1 MRTTGL
7 AIAGMACLLTA
18 IQANA
23 GELECR
29 SSGYH
34 YRYCPADTGN
44 SVQLAQKLSGSPCDY
59 GRGWGYDQSG
69 IWVDNG
75 CAGMFTYGG
84 GGYGGRHGRG
94 HDHGGDVAAGVAA
107 AVILGALVAGSDHH
121 DRDRHADDRDYQD
134 NRRSDDGYG
143 VNVPAWA
150 VGHFAGSDRDG
161 GPDIE
166 LAIDPD
172 GRINGMQGSSMFDGQ
187 MHGTEAWLGNRSY
200 SVVRSG
206 DGIRLVGEGR
216 GGFDLYRE

>member
-1 MRTTGL
+1 MRTTGV
-7 AIAGMACLLTA
+7 AIAGMAFLLTA
-18 IQANA
+18 IQVDA

-44 SVQLAQKLSGSPCDY
+44 NVQLAQKLSGSSCDY
-59 GRGWGYDQSG
+59 GRSWGYDQSG
-69 IWVDNG
+69 VWVDNG

-84 GGYGGRHGRG
+84 GRYGGGERRHG
-94 HDHGGDVAAGVAA
+94 HDGDIATGVAA
-107 AVILGALVAGSDHH
+107 AVILGALVSASDHH
-121 DRDRHADDRDYQD
+121 SDHDRYADNRGYRDD
-134 NRRSDDGYG
+134 RRSDDGYG
-143 VNVPAWA
+143 ASVPAWA

-187 MHGTEAWLGNRSY
+187 MRGTEAWLGNRSY

-206 DGIRLVGEGR
+206 DGLRLVGEGR